1 MFIHGLFEQ
10 LDPFSDG
17 SGQCL
22 VRIRPPPRKN
32 PPWKALQRRG
42 YEDYMEKENPGK
54 VLKLKQAAAVLQCH
68 PKTLRLM
75 AQAGKIP
82 ARRVG
87 KLWRFSADRLREW
100 IEAS

>member
-1 MFIHGLFEQ
+1 MRQ
-10 LDPFSDG
+10 
-17 SGQCL
+17 
-22 VRIRPPPRKN
+22 
-32 PPWKALQRRG
+32 G
-42 YEDYMEKENPGK
+42 YEDAMQNQEGQKNQSR
-54 VLKLKQAAAVLQCH
+54 VLKLKQAAEVLQCH

>member
-1 MFIHGLFEQ
+1 MQ
-10 LDPFSDG
+10 T
-17 SGQCL
+17 QQ
-22 VRIRPPPRKN
+22 N
-32 PPWKALQRRG
+32 P
-42 YEDYMEKENPGK
+42 ESTGK
-54 VLKLKQAAAVLQCH
+54 VLKLTQAAAVLQCH

-100 IEAS
+100 VDQAS

>member
-1 MFIHGLFEQ
+1 MQNE
-10 LDPFSDG
+10 PK
-17 SGQCL
+17 
-22 VRIRPPPRKN
+22 R
-32 PPWKALQRRG
+32 
-42 YEDYMEKENPGK
+42 ENTGK
-54 VLKLKQAAAVLQCH
+54 VLKLTQAAEVLQCH

-100 IEAS
+100 VDQAS

>member
-1 MFIHGLFEQ
+1 MAVA
-10 LDPFSDG
+10 
-17 SGQCL
+17 
-22 VRIRPPPRKN
+22 VR
-32 PPWKALQRRG
+32 QG
-42 YEDYMEKENPGK
+42 YQDAMQNQEKQENRSK
-54 VLKLKQAAAVLQCH
+54 VLKLTQAAEVLQCH

>member
-1 MFIHGLFEQ
+1 
-10 LDPFSDG
+10 
-17 SGQCL
+17 
-22 VRIRPPPRKN
+22 
-32 PPWKALQRRG
+32 
-42 YEDYMEKENPGK
+42 MEAQKDSQHK
-54 VLKLKQAAAVLQCH
+54 LLKLTQAAAVLQCH

-87 KLWRFSADRLREW
+87 RLWRFSENRLREW

>member
-1 MFIHGLFEQ
+1 
-10 LDPFSDG
+10 
-17 SGQCL
+17 
-22 VRIRPPPRKN
+22 
-32 PPWKALQRRG
+32 
-42 YEDYMEKENPGK
+42 MENLKKEENTGK
-54 VLKLKQAAAVLQCH
+54 VLKLTQAAEVLQCH

-100 IEAS
+100 VDRVDQAS

>member
-1 MFIHGLFEQ
+1 
-10 LDPFSDG
+10 
-17 SGQCL
+17 
-22 VRIRPPPRKN
+22 
-32 PPWKALQRRG
+32 
-42 YEDYMEKENPGK
+42 MENQKKEETGK
-54 VLKLKQAAAVLQCH
+54 VLKLTQAAEVLQCH

-100 IEAS
+100 VDRVDQAS

>member
-1 MFIHGLFEQ
+1 MVIAMRQ
-10 LDPFSDG
+10 
-17 SGQCL
+17 
-22 VRIRPPPRKN
+22 
-32 PPWKALQRRG
+32 G
-42 YEDYMEKENPGK
+42 YEDAMQNQEGQRNQSR
-54 VLKLKQAAAVLQCH
+54 VLKLKQAAEVLQCH

>member
-1 MFIHGLFEQ
+1 MVIAMRQ
-10 LDPFSDG
+10 
-17 SGQCL
+17 
-22 VRIRPPPRKN
+22 
-32 PPWKALQRRG
+32 G
-42 YEDYMEKENPGK
+42 YEDAMQNQEAQRNQSR
-54 VLKLKQAAAVLQCH
+54 VLKLKQAAEVLQCH

-75 AQAGKIP
+75 SQAGKIP